1 MRHFIFALSFL
12 IMLISGVF
20 WLLKDDNLHP
30 DVQTLIALTKPPEES
45 SAFTYLLGIQVPLGQ
60 HPDITGAAILAQILE
75 NEDLHVEENS
85 PIQGPFINLGEQL
98 PLSDNARHCSISS
111 PSCMTKLFQ
120 PLSPLHDLTKEDQAL
135 LERWHQFTQY
145 RDYQIL
151 TQPGVSE
158 YLPLYQYVIAANRVL
173 IINSIQQAFS
183 GETSQARQ
191 QLLDNLV
198 SLRSLLA
205 AESHLV
211 GKMAF
216 AKVIAEHI
224 DALNSLQ
231 QHFNLAPLAFIQ
243 PLTLNEKSLRL
254 AYARELTMIAN
265 LYWSMDSEPGLF
277 DPDLPIPPWLARQL
291 LKPGMSINAL
301 LPVYEHLITGSELTP
316 DRFMAHI
323 NQLPVPQPESHWIR
337 NPVGTILN
345 RIASPDLQVY
355 AIDIQDLDA
364 KIQLFNAFSQYPLR
378 PANQVLAGFTNPY
391 HPDGEPMTATI
402 EQHKVCISGPSQRNK
417 LRCLHG
423 FFNTPVE

>member
-1 MRHFIFALSFL
+1 
-12 IMLISGVF
+12 
-20 WLLKDDNLHP
+20 
-30 DVQTLIALTKPPEES
+30 
-45 SAFTYLLGIQVPLGQ
+45 
-60 HPDITGAAILAQILE
+60 
-75 NEDLHVEENS
+75 
-85 PIQGPFINLGEQL
+85 
-98 PLSDNARHCSISS
+98 
-111 PSCMTKLFQ
+111 MTKLFQ

-135 LERWHQFTQY
+135 LERWYQFTQY
-145 RDYQIL
+145 SDYQIL

-183 GETSQARQ
+183 GETAQARQ

-345 RIASPDLQVY
+345 RVAGPDLQVY

-378 PANQVLAGFTNPY
+378 PANQVLEGFTNPY